1 MMGVVTD
8 RRGVTLSHA
17 EPAPPLAPGGL
28 GSAWERRMNYCLA
41 PDEKQ
46 IFTSTVP
53 I

>member
-1 MMGVVTD
+1 MMGMVID
-8 RRGVTLSHA
+8 RRGVTFSHA
-17 EPAPPLAPGGL
+17 EPVPPLASRGL
-28 GSAWERRMNYCLA
+28 GSAWERRMNYCLT